1 MKNLRE
7 MLLDEDYDK
16 IWKAY
21 CGFLDLTLDEFMQIQ
36 KRLLL
41 EQIDLLL
48 KEKNEFIIQIDKCV
62 NFKFHFFET
71 GRDKKSRL

>member
-21 CGFLDLTLDEFMQIQ
+21 CGFLDLTLDEFMLIQ

-41 EQIDLLL
+41 GSSFLGQKDP
-48 KEKNEFIIQIDKCV
+48 
-62 NFKFHFFET
+62 
-71 GRDKKSRL
+71 